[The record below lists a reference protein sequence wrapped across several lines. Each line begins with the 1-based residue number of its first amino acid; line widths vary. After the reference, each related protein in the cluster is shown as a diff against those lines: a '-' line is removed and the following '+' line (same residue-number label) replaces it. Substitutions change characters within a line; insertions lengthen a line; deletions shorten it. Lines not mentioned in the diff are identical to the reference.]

1 MNVPPICLPFTATVT
16 LVLYSDPKEFLAA
29 HLKTKTPSFS
39 KCLLHIPEV
48 LVFKIALSF
57 SNSQYNVT
65 PGLAL
70 AEQLK
75 LMTSPAHALL
85 STTELVNWTF
95 SGLSRI
101 EERDN

>member
-1 MNVPPICLPFTATVT
+1 MNVSPICLPLTATVT
-16 LVLYSDPKEFLAA
+16 LVLYADPREFLAT
-29 HLKTKTPSFS
+29 HLKTKTPLFS
-39 KCLLHIPEV
+39 KCLPHIPEV

-57 SNSQYNVT
+57 SNSWYDVT

-75 LMTSPAHALL
+75 LMTSPLHALL
-85 STTELVNWTF
+85 STTELVKWTF

-101 EERDN
+101 EGRDN